1 MSLIF
6 IYGSA
11 LSKKKEGKGVLRI
24 MYTDNFQI
32 RIEQKLKKIQWG
44 EGDEVLDYEVVGKRR
59 ASLGFQASIISSLML
74 TENTLSNLTSESTI
88 PRVATN

>member
-11 LSKKKEGKGVLRI
+11 LSKKKEGKEILRI

-44 EGDEVLDYEVVGKRR
+44 EGDEVFFKDYEV
-59 ASLGFQASIISSLML
+59 A
-74 TENTLSNLTSESTI
+74 TSTSGVRH
-88 PRVATN
+88 PSFHL